1 MTRFSARSFK
11 FKLVLYFGLLSLLP
25 AAAAF
30 WGFTSV
36 AQQSEVRRVDARLQ
50 SGLRAAV
57 TAYGEDLERATR
69 QASALANNPGLQRA
83 LTRGDARAAQQLL
96 GSTRNVRV
104 ESADFQVGVRP
115 QLAAERR
122 VRVVGPDG
130 LLGFVVASVPFD
142 QELLRKAKERSGLGE
157 NEQFVVVHRGRLV
170 VGAGWTQAGLDVPAD
185 RPTTVAIDGKRQRV
199 LVAATPGH
207 TGEPTLGVIAPQ
219 AAIDAAAMGIQRRL
233 LLGLLV
239 ALLLVAL
246 VAYIE
251 GRSVVRTVSSIA
263 NAANAIARG
272 KYRRAR
278 SGSRSRRACEA
289 RQRVQPDGGPAA
301 VPTSK
306 SSSPSGT
313 VPREAVSRFGDALAA
328 THDTDQLLRTIVETA
343 VEATGATGGMLIGV
357 DGEVVEVG
365 TPGVG
370 ADQLELPLRASKSTF
385 GTLFLFGRHFD
396 DESRLTAASLV
407 SQSVI
412 ALDNAKLHRIVE
424 RQALVDGMT
433 GLANRRQAEDA
444 LATELSRASRFGGP
458 LSVVIGDL
466 DDFKAVND
474 AHGHGVGDTVLR
486 EFARL
491 LERSVRDVDVASR
504 WGGEEFLLVLPGTD
518 ADGAVQLAQR
528 IRDYLEDKTLL
539 TPEGVPVRV
548 TASFGVAEAQ
558 GETRAGRARGGG
570 RLGPLRG
577 QKAWKEP
584 GRPGPSR
591 RRASVM
597 CANLPPQVSSDFTV
611 ALQSARPAPPPTPEK
626 TCP

>member
-1 MTRFSARSFK
+1 MNRFSGRSFK

-36 AQQSEVRRVDARLQ
+36 AKQSEVRRVDARLQ

-57 TAYGEDLERATR
+57 TAYGEDLARAERV
-69 QASALANNPGLQRA
+69 ASVLANDRRLQRA
-83 LTRGDARAAQQLL
+83 LERGDANAAQEIL
-96 GSTRNVRV
+96 SSRRNVRV

-115 QLAAERR
+115 PLAAERR
-122 VRVVGPDG
+122 VRVDGPAG
-130 LLGFVVASVPFD
+130 LLGYVIASVPFD
-142 QELLRKAKERSGLGE
+142 QELLRKAKQRSGLGE

-170 VGAGWTQAGLDVPAD
+170 VGAGWTQAPLDVPAD
-185 RPTTVAIDGKRQRV
+185 RPTTVSIDDKRQRV

-207 TGEPTLGVIAPQ
+207 TGEPTLGVVAPQ
-219 AAIDAAAMGIQRRL
+219 EAIDAAAMGIQQRL
-233 LLGLLV
+233 LLGLLA
-239 ALLLVAL
+239 ALLLIAL
-246 VAYIE
+246 VAYVE

-272 KYRRAR
+272 KYD
-278 SGSRSRRACEA
+278 E
-289 RQRVQPDGGPAA
+289 RVPVRGRDELAKLGNAFNQMADQLQYRLEELE
-301 VPTSK
+301 SERHRL
-306 SSSPSGT
+306 
-313 VPREAVSRFGDALAA
+313 REAVSRFGDALAA
-328 THDTDQLLRTIVETA
+328 THNTDQLLRAIVETA

-365 TPGVG
+365 TPGTG
-370 ADQLELPLRASKSTF
+370 SDQLELPLRASKSTF

-396 DESRLTAASLV
+396 EESRLTAASLV

-433 GLANRRQAEDA
+433 GLANRRQAEDT
-444 LATELSRASRFGGP
+444 LAAELSRASRFGAP

-466 DDFKAVND
+466 DDFKRVND

-486 EFARL
+486 EFAHL
-491 LERSVRDVDVASR
+491 LERTVRDVDVASR
-504 WGGEEFLLVLPGTD
+504 WGGEEFLLILPGTD
-518 ADGAVQLAQR
+518 GEGAVQLAQR
-528 IRDYLEDKTLL
+528 VRDYLEDRTLL

-558 GETRAGRARGGG
+558 GESEPAELVAAADAALYEAK
-570 RLGPLRG
+570 RLGKNRV
-577 QKAWKEP
+577 A
-584 GRPGPSR
+584 
-591 RRASVM
+591 RAPV
-597 CANLPPQVSSDFTV
+597 PVEQP
-611 ALQSARPAPPPTPEK
+611 
-626 TCP
+626 

>member
-1 MTRFSARSFK
+1 LTRFSGRSFK

-36 AQQSEVRRVDARLQ
+36 AKQSEVRRVDARLQ

-57 TAYGEDLERATR
+57 TAYGEDLARAERV
-69 QASALANNPGLQRA
+69 ASALANDRRLQRA
-83 LTRGDARAAQQLL
+83 LERGDATAAQEIL
-96 GSTRNVRV
+96 SSRRNVRV

-115 QLAAERR
+115 PLAAERR
-122 VRVVGPDG
+122 VRVDGPDG
-130 LLGFVVASVPFD
+130 LLGFVIASVPFD
-142 QELLRKAKERSGLGE
+142 QELLRKAKQRSGLGE
-157 NEQFVVVHRGRLV
+157 NEQFVVVHQGRLV
-170 VGAGWTQAGLDVPAD
+170 VGAGWTQAPLDVPPD
-185 RPTTVAIDGKRQRV
+185 RPTTVSIDGKRQRV

-207 TGEPTLGVIAPQ
+207 TGEPTLGVVAPQ
-219 AAIDAAAMGIQRRL
+219 DAIDAAAMGIQQRL
-233 LLGLLV
+233 LIGLLA
-239 ALLLVAL
+239 ALILIAL
-246 VAYIE
+246 VAYVE

-272 KYRRAR
+272 KYDERVPVRGRDELAR
-278 SGSRSRRACEA
+278 LGNAFNQMADQLQYRLEELASERHRL
-289 RQRVQPDGGPAA
+289 
-301 VPTSK
+301 
-306 SSSPSGT
+306 
-313 VPREAVSRFGDALAA
+313 REAVSRFGDALAA
-328 THDTDQLLRTIVETA
+328 THDTDQLLRAIVETA

-365 TPGVG
+365 TPGTG

-396 DESRLTAASLV
+396 EESRLTAASLV
-407 SQSVI
+407 GQSVI

-433 GLANRRQAEDA
+433 GLANRRQAEDT
-444 LATELSRASRFGGP
+444 LAAELSRASRFGGP

-466 DDFKAVND
+466 DDFKRVND

-486 EFARL
+486 EFAHL
-491 LERSVRDVDVASR
+491 LERTVRDVDIASR

-528 IRDYLEDKTLL
+528 VRDYLEDRTLL

-558 GETRAGRARGGG
+558 GESEPAELVAAADSALYEAKRRGKNRVARAA
-570 RLGPLRG
+570 
-577 QKAWKEP
+577 
-584 GRPGPSR
+584 
-591 RRASVM
+591 
-597 CANLPPQVSSDFTV
+597 
-611 ALQSARPAPPPTPEK
+611 APVQHP
-626 TCP
+626 